1 MGCQYSSEEK
11 KLIQTIHYTYKNNNL
26 QINKNN
32 IISLNNVNQIQISKN
47 SKSLAIIKKEK
58 HLH

>member
-32 IISLNNVNQIQISKN
+32 IISLNNVNQNLIK
-47 SKSLAIIKKEK
+47 KKEK
-58 HLH
+58 KKRK